1 MPINKF
7 LDYIFGNVE
16 FIIDSKDTE
25 KCINILHR
33 NKILA
38 GEMQINKEGYFS
50 FYIRYGKLEC
60 VKCLLDKSGIK
71 VYSIKGKGLPFL
83 LKLRKKRYGLIVG
96 AVIFC
101 LSIWVS
107 NLFVWDLTFS
117 GNENIP
123 DKVVEEQF
131 IEAGF
136 GVGTY
141 IPKIDFYKLCNVFLQ
156 QTEDFSFVSV
166 NMEGTTA
173 HIELRERKK
182 EDERE
187 EYKASNIVAKYSG
200 QIDSMTVYSGN
211 AVIGKEA
218 VVKEGDLLV
227 SGFLEKMYGFEIV
240 RSSGSVYAYVTRTFD
255 VEIPFEKQTKVYTGK
270 TNESLS
276 FTFFGKDFNIYS
288 KKGESLTDYDETVD
302 RERLVLFDRVKL
314 PLILTKSINK
324 EYIFENITLSEEE
337 ARREAENE
345 MSRILLEELYDSEV
359 LERRTSFE
367 VTDDSFKLSCEV
379 FCLTD
384 IALEKEIK
392 MN

>member
-7 LDYIFGNVE
+7 LDYVFGNVK
-16 FIIDSKDTE
+16 IKVDAKDTE

-38 GEMQINKEGYFS
+38 GEMQKDKEGYFS
-50 FYIRYGKLEC
+50 FSIRYRKLKD

-83 LKLRKKRYGLIVG
+83 FKLRKKRYGLALG

-123 DKVVEEQF
+123 DKVVEEQL
-131 IEAGF
+131 IKAGF

-218 VVKEGDLLV
+218 VVKKGDLLV

-276 FTFFGKDFNIYS
+276 FAFFGKDFSIYS
-288 KKGESLTDYDETVD
+288 NKGDSLTDYDETID

-324 EYIFENITLSEEE
+324 EYKLENITLSEEE
-337 ARREAENE
+337 ARQEAENE

-367 VTDDSFKLSCEV
+367 VTENSFNLSCEV

>member
-7 LDYIFGNVE
+7 LDYVFGNVN
-16 FIIDSKDTE
+16 IKIDIKDTE

-38 GEMQINKEGYFS
+38 GEMKRLEDGYFS
-50 FYIRYGKLEC
+50 FSIRYGKLES

-83 LKLRKKRYGLIVG
+83 LKLRKKRYGLVVG

-123 DKVVEEQF
+123 DTVVEMQLN
-131 IEAGF
+131 EAGF

-182 EDERE
+182 DDETE

-200 QIDSMTVYSGN
+200 QVDSMTVYSGN
-211 AVIGKEA
+211 AVIEKKS
-218 VVKEGDLLV
+218 VVKKGDLLV
-227 SGFLEKMYGFEIV
+227 SGFLEKTYGFEIV
-240 RSSGSVYAYVTRTFD
+240 RSSGSVYAYVTRNFD
-255 VEIPFEKQTKVYTGK
+255 VEIPFEKQIKVYTGN
-270 TNESLS
+270 TNESMRC
-276 FTFFGKDFNIYS
+276 TFFGKDFNIYS
-288 KKGESLTDYDETVD
+288 KKSEKLTDYDEIID

-314 PLILTKSINK
+314 PLIFTKSINK
-324 EYIFENITLSEEE
+324 EYRLENITLSEEE
-337 ARREAENE
+337 ARQEAEKE
-345 MSRILLEELYDSEV
+345 MSRILLDELYDSEV

-367 VTDDSFKLSCEV
+367 VTDNSFKLSCEV

-392 MN
+392 TN

>member
-16 FIIDSKDTE
+16 FKVDSEDTE

-38 GEMQINKEGYFS
+38 GEMQKDKEGYFS
-50 FYIRYGKLEC
+50 FYIRYRKLEC

-83 LKLRKKRYGLIVG
+83 LKLRKKRYGLVVG

-182 EDERE
+182 EDEKE
-187 EYKASNIVAKYSG
+187 EYRASNIVAKYSG

-211 AVIGKEA
+211 AVIEKEA
-218 VVKEGDLLV
+218 VVKKGDLLV

-270 TNESLS
+270 TNESLA
-276 FTFFGKDFNIYS
+276 FTFFGKDFKIYS
-288 KKGESLTDYDETVD
+288 NKGDSLTDYDEFVD

-314 PLILTKSINK
+314 PLILTKNINK
-324 EYIFENITLSEEE
+324 EYKLENITLSEDE
-337 ARREAENE
+337 AKKEAEDE

-359 LERRTSFE
+359 LTRKTSFE
-367 VTDDSFKLSCEV
+367 VTDNSFKLSCEV